1 MSSTS
6 LDVSILPDDG
16 LERNRR
22 QLEHNLQQTDLSFHL
37 SSDSEVEYPRHS
49 SNHLDQFNSF
59 ENRSHFDA
67 EPMHG
72 WSYRTNDDEGIDPYG
87 HGTLSTAAHHASV
100 LTLSAGLGGRRQNG
114 RREVSISG
122 AEYDPD
128 RPLHEMIGGVD
139 AKLSAYDLDPSR
151 SKYHPHG
158 MSADPVDTTADLDRL
173 LQSGHQ
179 QQQQDTQGQR
189 SVRLRSPSVSS
200 SSTSESD
207 TSMTARPKLA
217 DALRRVSFSPRR
229 PRSPQVSQRN
239 LSVDMNQTPRPA
251 ARRQQ
256 PAMKAQPP
264 TPSSAFTK
272 AARGLARELQQDPDR
287 SRVDRNRIGR
297 AAEERI
303 QRAKEDSSIRR
314 PASAPVEQRR
324 YATPLKGRI
333 HLPDITGLTS
343 AVESPGKGLLSHLEY
358 FDDKRPREIEVRLL
372 NTISTVQ
379 TKLQHLE
386 EENMISRRRVREL
399 ELELEECKREVRQE
413 RTRMLEWESKMER
426 DRLQQREE
434 MLQREEEW
442 QRRRKGKQ
450 REMDEE
456 DMTQRYKEVVEEKK
470 ALESL
475 ITSLRTHL
483 TRLTDELEQHKEML
497 AQIRIDNQTKEN
509 KWEERWQ
516 EVDKLREEVERLGG
530 EVEVLRGVVE
540 EGLKDRSRHSN
551 ASSRDE
557 SVQVS
562 FTQDAQDLSRSQRRP
577 TSRPERQRQ
586 RQPNDNASQQ
596 SRGDDLSMLPQQSIE
611 VSNPD
616 MGMSV
621 DEDDEEEEED
631 ETAPSQRPTVE
642 DSDEEE
648 DQLPFDPVSIPGSS
662 RAQIGTNA
670 DRTIRTDR
678 ATKSA
683 ESSDRSMRA
692 NQSGIGETSRPFLDS
707 DEIRQIEQE
716 MEERRS
722 SRSQTSVGQLS
733 RLSEVTEESSGI
745 APGNISVVP
754 VEQSR
759 PAAPT
764 PGRANR
770 PMPAP
775 ILKPERSRAALS
787 CSDVDDE
794 ELREAPFPQIR
805 GARLERLFFS
815 APDHNQHTCTVCD
828 RRRRSKGSKHDADRQ
843 HEHDDGHRHGD
854 DDHRRAT
861 VDAEDSR
868 SANADS
874 DDEGFAEASEEEATS
889 PAAGDDRVRQAFDW
903 AKEGKNKGLPPQ
915 TVLARVIRELEDDFT
930 HYKGVYVEFADQYKD
945 MDAASDVRK
954 RNILAQHLREV
965 VDVLEQKGDQIASLY
980 DLLNYKDKP
989 VAESVVPPKESR
1001 RSAPTS
1007 SLGRSGAS
1015 ALRRTMA

>member
-37 SSDSEVEYPRHS
+37 SDSDVEYPRHS

-67 EPMHG
+67 DPMHG

-122 AEYDPD
+122 AEYDPE
-128 RPLHEMIGGVD
+128 RPLQDMIAGVD
-139 AKLSAYDLDPSR
+139 ARLSAYDLDPSR

-158 MSADPVDTTADLDRL
+158 MSADPIAVDNTVELDRL
-173 LQSGHQ
+173 LQSGHAQ
-179 QQQQDTQGQR
+179 NNPQAQR

-239 LSVDMNQTPRPA
+239 ISVDMNTTPRPG
-251 ARRQQ
+251 RRQQ
-256 PAMKAQPP
+256 PSMKVQPP
-264 TPSSAFTK
+264 TPK
-272 AARGLARELQQDPDR
+272 EIQHEGDR

-297 AAEERI
+297 AAEERVN
-303 QRAKEDSSIRR
+303 RAKEDGSIRR
-314 PASAPVEQRR
+314 PASAPAEAPQMSRR
-324 YATPLKGRI
+324 HATPLKGRI
-333 HLPDITGLTS
+333 YLPDVTGLTS

-358 FDDKRPREIEVRLL
+358 FDDMRPREVEVRLL
-372 NTISTVQ
+372 NTITTVQ
-379 TKLQHLE
+379 SKLQHLE
-386 EENMISRRRVREL
+386 EENMVSRRRVREL
-399 ELELEECKREVRQE
+399 ELELEECKREVRKE

-434 MLQREEEW
+434 MLQREEDW
-442 QRRRKGKQ
+442 RRRQKGKQ
-450 REMDEE
+450 REMDDEE
-456 DMTQRYKEVVEEKK
+456 TSQRYKEVVEEKK

-475 ITSLRTHL
+475 ITTLRTHL
-483 TRLTDELEQHKEML
+483 ARLTDELEQHKEML
-497 AQIRIDNQTKEN
+497 SQIRLDHQKKEV

-516 EVDKLREEVERLGG
+516 EVDNLREEVERLGG

-540 EGLKDRSRHSN
+540 EGLKDRSRHS
-551 ASSRDE
+551 ASSRE
-557 SVQVS
+557 ASVQVS
-562 FTQDAQDLSRSQRRP
+562 FTQDAQDISRDYGRR
-577 TSRPERQRQ
+577 TVRVERSRQ
-586 RQPNDNASQQ
+586 RQPTANASQQ
-596 SRGDDLSMLPQQSIE
+596 SRGDDLSMLPQQSVE

-631 ETAPSQRPTVE
+631 TTPSHRQTIE
-642 DSDEEE
+642 DSDEDEE

-662 RAQIGTNA
+662 RQNIGTGA

-678 ATKSA
+678 ATASTT
-683 ESSDRSMRA
+683 DTPDHNQRA
-692 NQSGIGETSRPFLDS
+692 NASGVGETSAPFLNS
-707 DEIRQIEQE
+707 EEIRRIEQE
-716 MEERRS
+716 VEERRS
-722 SRSQTSVGQLS
+722 SLSRSQMMSGRLS
-733 RLSEVTEESSGI
+733 RLEEVTEDDSSV
-745 APGNISVVP
+745 APANISIVP
-754 VEQSR
+754 VASEAR
-759 PAAPT
+759 PSAPT
-764 PGRANR
+764 PGRATR
-770 PMPAP
+770 PMPVP
-775 ILKPERSRAALS
+775 ILKPARTRPASR
-787 CSDVDDE
+787 CSDMDDDE
-794 ELREAPFPQIR
+794 VREAPFPQIR

-815 APDHNQHTCTVCD
+815 APDHNQRTCTVCD
-828 RRRRSKGSKHDADRQ
+828 RRRRSQGPHDHDHDHEPQHAAD
-843 HEHDDGHRHGD
+843 EEE
-854 DDHRRAT
+854 DHQ
-861 VDAEDSR
+861 AEAS
-868 SANADS
+868 S
-874 DDEGFAEASEEEATS
+874 DDEGFAEGSEEAGPS
-889 PAAGDDRVRQAFDW
+889 AGDDLDRQRQAFDW
-903 AKEGKNKGLPPQ
+903 AKEGKKKGLPPQ

-930 HYKGVYVEFADQYKD
+930 HYKGIYVELADQYKD
-945 MDAASDVRK
+945 MDAASNVRK

-989 VAESVVPPKESR
+989 VEESVVPPKETR
-1001 RSAPTS
+1001 RPTPTS
-1007 SLGRSGAS
+1007 TGSAGRASG
-1015 ALRRTMA
+1015 LRRRMS

>member
-37 SSDSEVEYPRHS
+37 SSDSDVEYPRHS
-49 SNHLDQFNSF
+49 ANHLDQFNSF

-114 RREVSISG
+114 RREVSLSG

-139 AKLSAYDLDPSR
+139 ARLSAYDLDPSR

-158 MSADPVDTTADLDRL
+158 MSADPVVVDNTAELDRL
-173 LQSGHQ
+173 LQSGHAPANPQ
-179 QQQQDTQGQR
+179 AQR

-200 SSTSESD
+200 SSASDSD
-207 TSMTARPKLA
+207 TSVTARPKLA

-229 PRSPQVSQRN
+229 PRSPQVAQRN
-239 LSVDMNQTPRPA
+239 LSADMNQTPRPT

-256 PAMKAQPP
+256 PAMKVQPP
-264 TPSSAFTK
+264 TPASAFTK
-272 AARGLARELQQDPDR
+272 AARGLARELQQDGDR
-287 SRVDRNRIGR
+287 SRVDRNRVGR
-297 AAEERI
+297 AAEERV
-303 QRAKEDSSIRR
+303 QRAKEDTSIRR
-314 PASAPVEQRR
+314 PASAPAEPLQAGRR
-324 YATPLKGRI
+324 HATPLKSRI

-343 AVESPGKGLLSHLEY
+343 AVESPGKGLLSHFEY

-509 KWEERWQ
+509 KFEERWQ

-540 EGLKDRSRHSN
+540 EGLKDRSRHSV
-551 ASSRDE
+551 SSRE
-557 SVQVS
+557 QSVQVS
-562 FTQDAQDLSRSQRRP
+562 LTQDAQDLSRSQGRR
-577 TSRPERQRQ
+577 TTRVERSRQ
-586 RQPNDNASQQ
+586 RQPPANAAQQ
-596 SRGDDLSMLPQQSIE
+596 SQGDDLSMLPQQSVE

-621 DEDDEEEEED
+621 DEDDEEED
-631 ETAPSQRPTVE
+631 DDGETTPSHRPTVD
-642 DSDEEE
+642 DSDEDEE

-683 ESSDRSMRA
+683 ETSDRSVRA
-692 NQSGIGETSRPFLDS
+692 NGSGVGETSAPFLNS
-707 DEIRQIEQE
+707 EEIRRIEQE

-722 SRSQTSVGQLS
+722 SRSQMSAGQLS

-745 APGNISVVP
+745 APANISVVP
-754 VEQSR
+754 VVNPTESR

-764 PGRANR
+764 PGRATR

-775 ILKPERSRAALS
+775 ILKPERSRQAMS
-787 CSDVDDE
+787 CSDVDDD

-828 RRRRSKGSKHDADRQ
+828 RRRRSKGTSRRDEGHTHATHAEEDHHQHADA
-843 HEHDDGHRHGD
+843 
-854 DDHRRAT
+854 
-861 VDAEDSR
+861 S
-868 SANADS
+868 S
-874 DDEGFAEASEEEATS
+874 DDEGFAEASEDEAAS
-889 PAAGDDRVRQAFDW
+889 PAGDDRQRQAFDW
-903 AKEGKNKGLPPQ
+903 AKEGNKKGLPPQ

-980 DLLNYKDKP
+980 DLINYKDKP
-989 VAESVVPPKESR
+989 VAEGVVPAKEPR
-1001 RSAPTS
+1001 RPTPTS
-1007 SLGRSGAS
+1007 TASLGRAS
-1015 ALRRTMA
+1015 TLRRAMATGP